1 MITGVSGSGKSS
13 LAFDTLYAEGK
24 KRYLESLSTYA
35 RMIISDVS
43 EATRVQEIRGLSPT
57 IAINQKTVSNN
68 PRSTVG
74 TITEIYDFYRLLFTT
89 IGTPYCPNHPHQ
101 ALKRNTPQEV
111 VEVVSKF
118 GEGERLHIL
127 IRLFLDEHDRTYEFV
142 AKKVTDMGFVRYQV
156 DDMVFSVADAVEGK
170 ILPEQNVFLIIDRL
184 VVKNEDTFFVRLSD
198 SLRIAFEKGDG
209 ALLIFHASQFL
220 PFSLHA
226 SCSECDYK
234 IEDLSISN
242 FSFNSHQ

>member
-1 MITGVSGSGKSS
+1 MSESIEIIGAETHNLKNVSVSIPKNTLTVITGVSGSGKSS

-89 IGTPYCPNHPHQ
+89 IGTPYCPNHPHIPLRKDTTQ
-101 ALKRNTPQEV
+101 DV

-118 GEGERLHIL
+118 GEGEKFHIL
-127 IRLFLDEHDRTYEFV
+127 IRLFLDESERTHAFI
-142 AKKVTDMGFVRYQV
+142 AKKVTDMGFVRYQIGEE
-156 DDMVFSVADAVEGK
+156 VFSVADTPERD
-170 ILPEQNVFLIIDRL
+170 ILPEQNIFLIIDRL
-184 VVKNEDTFFVRLSD
+184 VFKNEDNFLIRLSD
-198 SLRIAFEKGDG
+198 SLRIAFEK
-209 ALLIFHASQFL
+209 
-220 PFSLHA
+220 
-226 SCSECDYK
+226 
-234 IEDLSISN
+234 
-242 FSFNSHQ
+242 